1 MKSLPGIQFDFIL
14 ICKDIWTVFCWCFIP
29 LFSRMC
35 RMRTTHERNRSERKL
50 FTVCFHIAMVV
61 AGMEFVDLALCCRCI
76 CRRLCDI
83 STRHTQTYSH
93 HLVNTLLP
101 KPPMDIYIYI
111 YWWKLMNWLQS
122 SIDNDIESPAH
133 ASMQSKPMIKKKQNQ
148 QKYLH
153 QPIDIVSMTYERIKC
168 AEILTFAN
176 QQPAPILY
184 TIISYQVKWWIFI
197 SYFLLY
203 SVHTHKMTVRS

>member
-101 KPPMDIYIYI
+101 KPPMDIYIY
-111 YWWKLMNWLQS
+111 WWKLMNWLQS

-133 ASMQSKPMIKKKQNQ
+133 ASMQSKPMIKKKTEPTEVSPSTNRYCFNDLWTH
-148 QKYLH
+148 KVCRNF
-153 QPIDIVSMTYERIKC
+153 DICK
-168 AEILTFAN
+168 
-176 QQPAPILY
+176 PAASTNFIHHH
-184 TIISYQVKWWIFI
+184 FI
-197 SYFLLY
+197 SG
-203 SVHTHKMTVRS
+203 